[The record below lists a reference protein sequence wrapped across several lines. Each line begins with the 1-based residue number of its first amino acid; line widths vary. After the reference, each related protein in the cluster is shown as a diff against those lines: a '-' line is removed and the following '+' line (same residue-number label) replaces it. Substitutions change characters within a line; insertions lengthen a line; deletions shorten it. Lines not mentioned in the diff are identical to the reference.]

1 MLLLLQRNSAS
12 HELDEICSRPASY
25 FHVAVCAPMM
35 PRFVDPVFLIMVR
48 PEQTPFATVVTRTA
62 ALASL
67 ELCGSANIKI
77 SEIDDALKSEYKNYL
92 SRLS

>member
-1 MLLLLQRNSAS
+1 MLLPQQRNSTS
-12 HELDEICSRPASY
+12 HGLDEIRSRPASD

-35 PRFVDPVFLIMVR
+35 PRFIDPVFLIMVR
-48 PEQTPFATVVTRTA
+48 PDQTSFATVVSRTA

-67 ELCGSANIKI
+67 KLCGAANIKI